1 MTDFSDSSKPTEPR
15 RTAAISSGQFESGSV
30 FRLVREIRGSAYSV
44 GDQFMLI
51 ESEDCHNP
59 NVLKLGGVGENYFID
74 PRGTA
79 LRIEAGDEQINGIF
93 ELVQTTP
100 KLVVEEGQEV
110 VPPTKHITEGE
121 FRKFREGLA
130 GVLHEISQ
138 VGSSGERG
146 DRGPRGFTGVQGDK
160 GDKGDTGLQGVAG
173 EKGEPGEA
181 GLQGPQGD
189 KGDTGETGVQ
199 GERGI
204 QGERGERGEKGERGE
219 NGKDGNSGERGA
231 AGDKG
236 ETGER
241 GEKGERGERGA
252 AGADGRDGVAGP
264 RGERGEAGERGA
276 DGAVGA
282 AGAKGA
288 KGDKGDKGDTGE
300 SGVVTAKFPLVYDAD
315 EKTISIDEERL
326 DRILKKILGG
336 GKVSTQDMGWLAS
349 TGGGGKVAV
358 YINGSKITPDV
369 RTLDFTG
376 AGVTASKVGGKVTVN
391 FTGTGGGSSG
401 GVASVNGL
409 SGAVFLE
416 GGTDISV
423 TTSGQTLTVTYTGS
437 SVSNAVTSF
446 NGITGAVTGV
456 CAASAG
462 TGISVSGS
470 TGTVTITN
478 TGVQSFNG
486 ITGAVQGVSSWN
498 GQTGAVTFN
507 NYVSSFNGITGA
519 VQGVSAAVAG
529 SGIFVSGATGEVT
542 ITNTG
547 VVSFNG
553 LTGAVQ
559 GVSSWNGQTGA
570 VTFNNYVSSFNGLT
584 GAVQGVSSA
593 NGLTGSIVFGGAAGI
608 THTVSGNGISFG
620 INYHFGGQTFES
632 KTGSTMAGVDILL
645 LQRKIG
651 TDGNKMYQTT
661 VQNLFQ
667 NFLPLYS
674 AYGTAKISDSSLGSG
689 SSSYSFLMSNSGS
702 EGTISFAE
710 QMKVI
715 QSGMLFSTQGITW
728 ATGNSGTTL
737 AINYRYGGATFAAK
751 SGNPQNTDTFLIQE
765 GGTGDMKTVP
775 MSSIVSAVGEQAVT
789 SVNGATGAVQ
799 GVSSVNGITGPFG
812 ISAGLGISFSVT
824 GNTYSF
830 KVSYTTTGVPT
841 LGSVL
846 DTDWLLIDRVK
857 DANDIRRIRV
867 LDFRNSPYAAET
879 PSSITDYGTSPPVS
893 SFVLQSIL
901 DGATATTYKV
911 GLNDFKTTVLASID
925 GGNYT

>member
-130 GVLHEISQ
+130 GVLNEISQ

-160 GDKGDTGLQGVAG
+160 GDKGDTGLQGAAG

-181 GLQGPQGD
+181 GLQGPQGDKGD

-264 RGERGEAGERGA
+264 RGERGEAGERGT

-326 DRILKKILGG
+326 DKILKKILGG

-358 YINGSKITPDV
+358 YNNGFKITPDV

-391 FTGTGGGSSG
+391 FTSTGGG
-401 GVASVNGL
+401 
-409 SGAVFLE
+409 
-416 GGTDISV
+416 
-423 TTSGQTLTVTYTGS
+423 
-437 SVSNAVTSF
+437 
-446 NGITGAVTGV
+446 GIAND
-456 CAASAG
+456 A
-462 TGISVSGS
+462 
-470 TGTVTITN
+470 
-478 TGVQSFNG
+478 
-486 ITGAVQGVSSWN
+486 
-498 GQTGAVTFN
+498 
-507 NYVSSFNGITGA
+507 YVSSFNGR
-519 VQGVSAAVAG
+519 
-529 SGIFVSGATGEVT
+529 
-542 ITNTG
+542 
-547 VVSFNG
+547 
-553 LTGAVQ
+553 
-559 GVSSWNGQTGA
+559 
-570 VTFNNYVSSFNGLT
+570 T

-593 NGLTGSIVFGGAAGI
+593 NGLTGAVTFRGGRGI
-608 THTVSGNGISFG
+608 THSVSGNGISFSV
-620 INYHFGGQTFES
+620 NFLKGGQTFIS
-632 KTGSTMAGVDILL
+632 NNIIAPSDILL
-645 LQRKIG
+645 LQTASG
-651 TDGNKMYQTT
+651 VTMY
-661 VQNLFQ
+661 
-667 NFLPLYS
+667 
-674 AYGTAKISDSSLGSG
+674 
-689 SSSYSFLMSNSGS
+689 
-702 EGTISFAE
+702 
-710 QMKVI
+710 
-715 QSGMLFSTQGITW
+715 
-728 ATGNSGTTL
+728 
-737 AINYRYGGATFAAK
+737 
-751 SGNPQNTDTFLIQE
+751 
-765 GGTGDMKTVP
+765 
-775 MSSIVSAVGEQAVT
+775 
-789 SVNGATGAVQ
+789 
-799 GVSSVNGITGPFG
+799 
-812 ISAGLGISFSVT
+812 
-824 GNTYSF
+824 
-830 KVSYTTTGVPT
+830 
-841 LGSVL
+841 
-846 DTDWLLIDRVK
+846 
-857 DANDIRRIRV
+857 
-867 LDFRNSPYAAET
+867 
-879 PSSITDYGTSPPVS
+879 
-893 SFVLQSIL
+893 
-901 DGATATTYKV
+901 TATVNDVITSNIQIPSTEYPNDQPPPSYRFIQQNNGTFYDV
-911 GLNDFKTTVLASID
+911 DYDLVRSGLIATID
-925 GGNYT
+925 GGTYA